1 MTSKC
6 SAVRYGRLAAIAL
19 GALISANSA
28 RADVI
33 QNYDFSGTLTN
44 AINGSTSVTA
54 TFSLDFTTQAVTA
67 FDFTTPV
74 GTIGPSDFFSD
85 LLSLTATTPNAD
97 IVELAFTD
105 KGGAGSNLLWLVFET
120 NLASFS
126 TDTSIALYTGLV
138 SELGVTD
145 YPITTLLRQS
155 IPFRG
160 LLDVWR
166 LTFRER
172 DSHARSAGHRH
183 TGASLDRFT
192 RRRFR
197 RPRRRASAE
206 AVN

>member
-138 SELGVTD
+138 SELGVL
-145 YPITTLLRQS
+145 TTQSQLSCVNPFPSGDCSTYGGSRFVSGTATLDLPATGIPEPASIALLGAG
-155 IPFRG
+155 FAG
-160 LLDVWR
+160 LGV
-166 LTFRER
+166 
-172 DSHARSAGHRH
+172 A
-183 TGASLDRFT
+183 
-192 RRRFR
+192 RRRK
-197 RPRRRASAE
+197 P
-206 AVN
+206 